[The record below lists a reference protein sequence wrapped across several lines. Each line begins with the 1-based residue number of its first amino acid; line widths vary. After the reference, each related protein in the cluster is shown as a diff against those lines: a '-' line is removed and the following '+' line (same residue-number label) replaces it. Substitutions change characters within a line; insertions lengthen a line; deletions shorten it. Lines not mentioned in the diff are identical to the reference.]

1 MVILM
6 TKEYW
11 LDSQFSIARFTG
23 GMKLNGVEYWVVG
36 EERDLIDS
44 DFEKYYTKLG
54 RSEFIRIL
62 EQNAGKDK
70 ESIMQAMKD
79 ALKAKKQPK

>member
-11 LDSQFSIARFTG
+11 LNSQFSIARFTG
-23 GMKLNGVEYWVVG
+23 GIKLNDVEYWVVG

-54 RSEFIRIL
+54 RNEFMRIL
-62 EQNAGKDK
+62 EQNKHADK
-70 ESIMQAMKD
+70 GTVMRLMKE
-79 ALKAKKQPK
+79 ALKAKKTTK

>member
-1 MVILM
+1 MTILM

-23 GMKLNGVEYWVVG
+23 GIKLNGVEYWVVG

-54 RSEFIRIL
+54 RDEFMRIL
-62 EQNAGKDK
+62 EQNKHADK
-70 ESIMQAMKD
+70 ETVMRLMKE
-79 ALKAKKQPK
+79 ALKAKKTTK

>member
-23 GMKLNGVEYWVVG
+23 GIKLNGVEYWVVG

-54 RSEFIRIL
+54 RDEFIRIL
-62 EQNAGKDK
+62 EHNNHADK
-70 ESIMQAMKD
+70 ETVMRLMKD
-79 ALKAKKQPK
+79 ALKAKQTTK

>member
-11 LDSQFSIARFTG
+11 LNSQFSIARFTG
-23 GMKLNGVEYWVVG
+23 GIKLNGVEYWVVG
-36 EERDLIDS
+36 EECDLIDS

-54 RSEFIRIL
+54 RDEFMRIL
-62 EQNAGKDK
+62 EQNKHAYK
-70 ESIMQAMKD
+70 ETVMRLMKE
-79 ALKAKKQPK
+79 ALKAKKTTK

>member
-1 MVILM
+1 M

-11 LDSQFSIARFTG
+11 LNSQFSIARFTG
-23 GMKLNGVEYWVVG
+23 GMKLNGEEYWVVG

-54 RSEFIRIL
+54 RDEFIRII

>member
-6 TKEYW
+6 AKEYW
-11 LDSQFSIARFTG
+11 LNSQFSIARFTG

-54 RSEFIRIL
+54 RNEFMRIL
-62 EQNAGKDK
+62 EQNKHADK
-70 ESIMQAMKD
+70 GTVMRLMKD
-79 ALKAKKQPK
+79 ALKAKQTTK

>member
-11 LDSQFSIARFTG
+11 LNSQFSIARFTG
-23 GMKLNGVEYWVVG
+23 GIKLNGVEYWVVG

-54 RSEFIRIL
+54 RNEFMRIL
-62 EQNAGKDK
+62 EQNKHTDK
-70 ESIMQAMKD
+70 ETVMRLMKE
-79 ALKAKKQPK
+79 ALKAKKTTK

>member
-11 LDSQFSIARFTG
+11 LNSQFSIARFTG
-23 GMKLNGVEYWVVG
+23 GMKLNGEEYWVVG

-54 RSEFIRIL
+54 RDEFIRII

>member
-54 RSEFIRIL
+54 RNEFMCIL
-62 EQNAGKDK
+62 EQNKHADK
-70 ESIMQAMKD
+70 ETVMRLMKE
-79 ALKAKKQPK
+79 ALKAKKTTK

>member
-54 RSEFIRIL
+54 RNEFMRIL
-62 EQNAGKDK
+62 EQNKHADK
-70 ESIMQAMKD
+70 ETVMRLMKD
-79 ALKAKKQPK
+79 ALKAKQTTK

>member
-1 MVILM
+1 M

-23 GMKLNGVEYWVVG
+23 GMKLNGVGYRVVG

-54 RSEFIRIL
+54 RDEFMRIL
-62 EQNAGKDK
+62 EQNKHADK
-70 ESIMQAMKD
+70 ETVMRLMKE
-79 ALKAKKQPK
+79 ALKAKKTTK

>member
-1 MVILM
+1 MA
-6 TKEYW
+6 KEYW
-11 LDSQFSIARFTG
+11 LNSQFSIARFTG

-54 RSEFIRIL
+54 RNEFMRIL
-62 EQNAGKDK
+62 EQNKHADK
-70 ESIMQAMKD
+70 GTVMRLMKD
-79 ALKAKKQPK
+79 ALKAKQTTK

>member
-11 LDSQFSIARFTG
+11 LNSQFSIVRFTG

-54 RSEFIRIL
+54 RDEFMRIL
-62 EQNAGKDK
+62 EQNKHADK
-70 ESIMQAMKD
+70 QTVMRLMKD
-79 ALKAKKQPK
+79 ALKAKK

>member
-1 MVILM
+1 M

-11 LDSQFSIARFTG
+11 LNSQFSIARFTG
-23 GMKLNGVEYWVVG
+23 GIKLNDVEYWVVG

-54 RSEFIRIL
+54 RNEFMRIL
-62 EQNAGKDK
+62 EQNKHADK
-70 ESIMQAMKD
+70 GTVMRLMKE
-79 ALKAKKQPK
+79 ALKAKKTTK